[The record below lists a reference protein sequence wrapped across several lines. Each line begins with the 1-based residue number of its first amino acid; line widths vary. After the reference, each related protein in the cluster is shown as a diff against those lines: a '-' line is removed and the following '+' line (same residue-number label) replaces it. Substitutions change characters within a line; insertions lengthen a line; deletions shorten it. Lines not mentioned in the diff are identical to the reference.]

1 MVLVAMPGAPAVA
14 RRSRDKFI
22 LVRWAAIAVALL
34 APAAFAQPAKVIAA
48 PTDDMRAVLA
58 TPQEV
63 AEGKRLAQDACA
75 RCHGANGV
83 SGTAGIPHI
92 AGQRAG
98 YLHLQMRAYKQ
109 GGRPQSPMTG
119 AVRFLSDD
127 GLVKVA
133 AYYASLDPPPRPA
146 VARPAPARPDPV
158 QAGKSAAEACA
169 SCHGEAGVTS
179 MAGSPSLVGLDPRYF
194 AAAMASYKTGAR
206 KHDMMK
212 GFVAGLT
219 DADVQNLALFYALQ
233 KPAKAETRAQGD
245 AAAGKVAAAA
255 RCSSCHGE
263 TGVSSNP
270 ATPSIA
276 GQDAEYLVAA
286 TRAYRDGT
294 RKDEAMKA
302 PAAAL
307 DDKALANV
315 AAYYASQ
322 APQAPAVRKPLSV
335 GEWTARCDRCHGVN
349 GNSTD
354 PMVPALASQR
364 PDWLDQVL
372 AAYRSGARKSIAMSA
387 MSSSLSEADIK
398 DLAAHYSRQSARPVT
413 YVVIPAK

>member
-1 MVLVAMPGAPAVA
+1 MYDEVGGVREKPGIRLAG
-14 RRSRDKFI
+14 
-22 LVRWAAIAVALL
+22 WAAAFAAALF
-34 APAAFAQPAKVIAA
+34 ASAAFAQPAKVRAA
-48 PTDDMRAVLA
+48 PADDMRAVLA

-75 RCHGANGV
+75 RCHGVNGV

-98 YLHLQMRAYKQ
+98 YLHLQLRAYKQ
-109 GGRPQSPMTG
+109 GGRPQSPMAG

-133 AYYASLDPPPRPA
+133 AYYASLDPPPRIA
-146 VARPAPARPDPV
+146 ATRPAPPRPDPV
-158 QAGKSAAEACA
+158 QVGKSAAEGCS
-169 SCHGEAGVTS
+169 SCHGETGVSST
-179 MAGSPSLVGLDPRYF
+179 AGSPSLVGLDPRYF
-194 AAAMASYKTGAR
+194 AAAMAAYKSGAR
-206 KHDMMK
+206 KHDTMQ
-212 GFVAGLT
+212 GFAAELKE
-219 DADVQNLALFYALQ
+219 AEVQSLALFYALQ
-233 KPAKAETRAQGD
+233 KPAKAETKAEGD
-245 AAAGKVAAAA
+245 AAAGKAAAST
-255 RCSSCHGE
+255 CSGCHGE

-270 ATPSIA
+270 GTPSLA
-276 GQDAEYLVAA
+276 GQDAEYIATA

-294 RKDEAMKA
+294 RKDESMKA

-307 DDKALANV
+307 DDKTLANV

-322 APQAPAVRKPLSV
+322 APKAPNVRRPL
-335 GEWTARCDRCHGVN
+335 GLAEWTARCDRCHGVN

-354 PMVPALASQR
+354 PMVPALAAQR
-364 PDWLDQVL
+364 ADWLEQVL
-372 AAYRSGARKSIAMSA
+372 AAYRSGARKSVAMSA

>member
-1 MVLVAMPGAPAVA
+1 
-14 RRSRDKFI
+14 
-22 LVRWAAIAVALL
+22 
-34 APAAFAQPAKVIAA
+34 
-48 PTDDMRAVLA
+48 MRAVLA

-83 SGTAGIPHI
+83 SSTAGIPHI

-98 YLHLQMRAYKQ
+98 YLHLQLRAYKQ

-133 AYYASLDPPPRPA
+133 AYYASLDPPPRIA
-146 VARPAPARPDPV
+146 ATRPAPTRPDPV
-158 QAGKSAAEACA
+158 QVGKSAAEGCS
-169 SCHGEAGVTS
+169 SCHGETGVSSTP
-179 MAGSPSLVGLDPRYF
+179 GSPSLVGLDPRYF
-194 AAAMASYKTGAR
+194 AAAMAAYKSGAR

-212 GFVAGLT
+212 GFA
-219 DADVQNLALFYALQ
+219 ADLKEAEVQSLALFYALQ
-233 KPAKAETRAQGD
+233 KPARAETKAAGD

-255 RCSSCHGE
+255 CSGCHGE

-270 ATPSIA
+270 ATPSLA
-276 GQDAEYLVAA
+276 GQDAEYLVTA
-286 TRAYRDGT
+286 TRAYKDGT
-294 RKDEAMKA
+294 RKDESMKA

-322 APQAPAVRKPLSV
+322 APQAPNVRRPLGV
-335 GEWTARCDRCHGVN
+335 AEWTARCDRCHGVN

-364 PDWLDQVL
+364 SDWLEQVL

-387 MSSSLSEADIK
+387 MSSSLSETDIK

-413 YVVIPAK
+413 YIVIPAK

>member
-1 MVLVAMPGAPAVA
+1 MCDGLKQLA
-14 RRSRDKFI
+14 RFA
-22 LVRWAAIAVALL
+22 AAIAAVLFASV
-34 APAAFAQPAKVIAA
+34 AFAQPAKVRPA
-48 PTDDMRAVLA
+48 PADDMRAVLA

-75 RCHGANGV
+75 RCHGVNGV
-83 SGTAGIPHI
+83 SVTAGIPHI

-98 YLHLQMRAYKQ
+98 YLHLQLRAYKQ

-133 AYYASLDPPPRPA
+133 AYYASLDPAPR
-146 VARPAPARPDPV
+146 VPAPARSAPPRPDPV
-158 QAGKSAAEACA
+158 QVGKAAAEGCS
-169 SCHGEAGVTS
+169 SCHGETGVTS
-179 MAGSPSLVGLDPRYF
+179 TPGSPSLVGLDPRYF
-194 AAAMASYKTGAR
+194 AAAMAAYKSGAR
-206 KHDMMK
+206 KHEMMQ
-212 GFVAGLT
+212 GFAKDLK
-219 DADVQNLALFYALQ
+219 DAEVQALALFYALQ
-233 KPAKAETRAQGD
+233 KPAKAETKAEGD
-245 AAAGKVAAAA
+245 AAAGKAAASA
-255 RCSSCHGE
+255 CSSCHGD
-263 TGVSSNP
+263 TGASSNP

-276 GQDAEYLVAA
+276 GQDAEYIATA
-286 TRAYRDGT
+286 TRAYRDGS

-315 AAYYASQ
+315 AAYFASQ
-322 APQAPAVRKPLSV
+322 APHAPAVRKPL
-335 GEWTARCDRCHGVN
+335 GLAEWASRCDRCHGVN

-354 PMVPALASQR
+354 PMVPALAAQR
-364 PDWLDQVL
+364 VDWLEQVL

-398 DLAAHYSRQSARPVT
+398 DLATHYSRQSARPVT

>member
-1 MVLVAMPGAPAVA
+1 MCDERLAA
-14 RRSRDKFI
+14 RGEGRGIR
-22 LVRWAAIAVALL
+22 LARWAAAIAVALI
-34 APAAFAQPAKVIAA
+34 APAAFAQPAKVIPA
-48 PTDDMRAVLA
+48 PADDMRAVLA

-75 RCHGANGV
+75 RCHGVHGV
-83 SGTAGIPHI
+83 SSTAGIPHI

-127 GLVKVA
+127 GLVKVS
-133 AYYASLDPPPRPA
+133 AYYASLDPPPRIAAPRA
-146 VARPAPARPDPV
+146 SPARPDPV
-158 QAGKSAAEACA
+158 RAGKAAAEACS
-169 SCHGEAGVTS
+169 SCHGETGVSS
-179 MAGSPSLVGLDPRYF
+179 MPGSPSLVGLDPRYF
-194 AAAMASYKTGAR
+194 AAAMAQYKSGAR
-206 KHDMMK
+206 NHDMMK
-212 GFVAGLT
+212 GFVADLSDT
-219 DADVQNLALFYALQ
+219 EVQNLALFYALQ
-233 KPAKAETRAQGD
+233 KPAKADTKAEGD
-245 AAAGKVAAAA
+245 AAAGKAPAAAK
-255 RCSSCHGE
+255 CSSCHGE

-286 TRAYRDGT
+286 TRAYTDGT
-294 RKDEAMKA
+294 RKDESMKG

-364 PDWLDQVL
+364 ADWLEQVL
-372 AAYRSGARKSIAMSA
+372 LAYRSGARKSIAMSA
-387 MSSSLSEADIK
+387 MSSSLSEADVK

>member
-1 MVLVAMPGAPAVA
+1 MCEERGARGKGRGLRLLGGAAAVA
-14 RRSRDKFI
+14 
-22 LVRWAAIAVALL
+22 AALFAS
-34 APAAFAQPAKVIAA
+34 AAFAQPAKVRPA
-48 PTDDMRAVLA
+48 PGDDLRAVLA

-75 RCHGANGV
+75 RCHGASGV

-98 YLHLQMRAYKQ
+98 YLHLQLRAYKQ

-133 AYYASLDPPPRPA
+133 AYYASLDPPPRIA
-146 VARPAPARPDPV
+146 AARPAPPRPDPV
-158 QAGKSAAEACA
+158 QAGKSAAEGCS

-179 MAGSPSLVGLDPRYF
+179 MPGSPSLVGLDPRYF
-194 AAAMASYKTGAR
+194 AAAMAAYKSGGR
-206 KHDMMK
+206 KHDIMK
-212 GFVAGLT
+212 GFA
-219 DADVQNLALFYALQ
+219 ADLKDDEVQSLALFYALQ
-233 KPAKAETRAQGD
+233 KPAKAETKAGGD
-245 AAAGKVAAAA
+245 VAAGKAAAA
-255 RCSSCHGE
+255 ACSGCHGE

-270 ATPSIA
+270 ATPGIA
-276 GQDAEYLVAA
+276 GQDAEYIATA
-286 TRAYRDGT
+286 TRAYKDGT

-322 APQAPAVRKPLSV
+322 APQAPNVRRPL
-335 GEWTARCDRCHGVN
+335 GLAEWTSRCDRCHGVN

-354 PMVPALASQR
+354 PMVPSLASQR
-364 PDWLDQVL
+364 PDWLEQVL
-372 AAYRSGARKSIAMSA
+372 GAYRSGARKSIAMSA
-387 MSSSLSEADIK
+387 MSSSLSEADVK
-398 DLAAHYSRQSARPVT
+398 DLAAHYSRQPARPVT

>member
-1 MVLVAMPGAPAVA
+1 MCDRLAP
-14 RRSRDKFI
+14 
-22 LVRWAAIAVALL
+22 WAVAL
-34 APAAFAQPAKVIAA
+34 AAALFASAALAQPAKVRPA
-48 PTDDMRAVLA
+48 PADDMRAVLA
-58 TPQEV
+58 TPQDV

-83 SGTAGIPHI
+83 SNTAGIPHI

-98 YLHLQMRAYKQ
+98 YLHLQLRAYKQ

-127 GLVKVA
+127 GLVRVA

-146 VARPAPARPDPV
+146 AARPVPPRPDPV
-158 QAGKSAAEACA
+158 QAGKSAAEGCG
-169 SCHGEAGVTS
+169 SCHGETGVTA
-179 MAGSPSLVGLDPRYF
+179 MPGSPSLVGLDPRYF
-194 AAAMASYKTGAR
+194 AAAMAAYKSGAR

-212 GFVAGLT
+212 GFAADLKE
-219 DADVQNLALFYALQ
+219 ADVQNLALFYALQ
-233 KPAKAETRAQGD
+233 KPAKAETKAEGD
-245 AAAGKVAAAA
+245 AAAGKAPAAAS
-255 RCSSCHGE
+255 CSGCHGE

-276 GQDAEYLVAA
+276 GQDAEYIMSA
-286 TRAYRDGT
+286 TRAYKDGT
-294 RKDEAMKA
+294 RKDESMRA

-307 DDKALANV
+307 DDKTLASV

-322 APQAPAVRKPLSV
+322 APQAPNVRRPL
-335 GEWTARCDRCHGVN
+335 GLAEWTARCDRCHGVN

-398 DLAAHYSRQSARPVT
+398 DLSAHYSRQSARPVT
-413 YVVIPAK
+413 YVVLPAK